1 MPEDTEELALT
12 LNGRKRK
19 IKKSDFEVAMQ
30 ASGLDKK
37 VVDNIFNKFLKV
49 QDKWFEFINGSFLPD
64 DMQERYRVIIA
75 DKLAMLR

>member
-1 MPEDTEELALT
+1 
-12 LNGRKRK
+12 
-19 IKKSDFEVAMQ
+19 MQ

-37 VVDNIFNKFLKV
+37 VVDNIFNKILKA